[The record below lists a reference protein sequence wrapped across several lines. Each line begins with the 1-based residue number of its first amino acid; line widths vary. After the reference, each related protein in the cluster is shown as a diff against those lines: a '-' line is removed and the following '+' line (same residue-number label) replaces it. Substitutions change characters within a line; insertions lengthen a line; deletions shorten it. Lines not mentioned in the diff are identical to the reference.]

1 MREGGTNLAAPAHS
15 QTTPFLDAR
24 VLFANRLDHLQDLL
38 DVLWGRSRPA
48 QEGCN
53 VLLLLVGVR
62 RIVAARKRLPMEK
75 VGHEDLVLMGRV
87 GVSEDVGALD
97 GLRAEAEDV
106 VDDENGGGGGGG
118 AGGVWVLG
126 LKG

>member
-1 MREGGTNLAAPAHS
+1 
-15 QTTPFLDAR
+15 
-24 VLFANRLDHLQDLL
+24 
-38 DVLWGRSRPA
+38 
-48 QEGCN
+48 
-53 VLLLLVGVR
+53 
-62 RIVAARKRLPMEK
+62 
-75 VGHEDLVLMGRV
+75 LVLVGRV
-87 GVSEDVGALD
+87 GVSEDVRALD

>member
-1 MREGGTNLAAPAHS
+1 
-15 QTTPFLDAR
+15 